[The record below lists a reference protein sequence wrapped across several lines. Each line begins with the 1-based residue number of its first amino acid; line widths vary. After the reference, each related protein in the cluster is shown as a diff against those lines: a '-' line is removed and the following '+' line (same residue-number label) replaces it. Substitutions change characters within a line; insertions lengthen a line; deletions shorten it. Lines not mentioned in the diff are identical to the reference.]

1 MDSFQQ
7 DLGVSVRMLVLSP
20 GFTLAAVA
28 VLAPGI
34 GSTTAILSVV
44 NTVLPALAPL
54 PDPDGSH

>member
-1 MDSFQQ
+1 
-7 DLGVSVRMLVLSP
+7 MLVLSP

-34 GSTTAILSVV
+34 GPTTAILSVV

-54 PDPDGSH
+54 PDPDGSR